1 MANVSERCEIS
12 RQTTPGALYWAA
24 REPSEPW
31 DLAVYWQLLSM
42 EHKGIC
48 ALKAN
53 GQTPGGGRAL
63 VLKVGQLAETWVH
76 LVGPQT
82 DW

>member
-1 MANVSERCEIS
+1 MANVSQRCEIS

-24 REPSEPW
+24 RKPSEPW

-48 ALKAN
+48 ALKTN
-53 GQTPGGGRAL
+53 GQTPGEGPGTAAEG
-63 VLKVGQLAETWVH
+63 GQLAET
-76 LVGPQT
+76 
-82 DW
+82 